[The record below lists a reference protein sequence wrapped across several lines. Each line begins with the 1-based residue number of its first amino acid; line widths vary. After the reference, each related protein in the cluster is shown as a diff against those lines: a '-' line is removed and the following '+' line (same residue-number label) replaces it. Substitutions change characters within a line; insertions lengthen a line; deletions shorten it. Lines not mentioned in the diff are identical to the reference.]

1 MNLEEELK
9 VQIVSTFV
17 CMRVLNSFLK
27 LYFDAHY
34 PLQALQ
40 EKIDIND
47 YEYKKIPKP
56 KESE

>member
-9 VQIVSTFV
+9 VQIVLPFV
-17 CMRVLNSFLK
+17 CMCVDFLSK
-27 LYFDAHY
+27 AYLDVYY

-40 EKIDIND
+40 EKVDIND

-56 KESE
+56 KESK